1 MLIEHDLPV
10 ADGTLVAG
18 NLPSFPLTSM
28 PV

>member
-1 MLIEHDLPV
+1 MLIEYDLPV

>member
-18 NLPSFPLTSM
+18 NLPSFPLTS
-28 PV
+28 VQI

>member
-1 MLIEHDLPV
+1 MLIEYDLPV

-18 NLPSFPLTSM
+18 NLPPFPLTSV